1 MIEDVFYQA
10 MLARDYRF
18 DGKFF
23 IGVKTTGIYCRPV
36 CPAKPLRKNIEFLA
50 TAIAAENKGYRP
62 CLRCRPESA
71 PYSPAWN
78 GTSAVVSRALKV
90 ISAEGFIES
99 NEEVFASRFGVTA
112 RHLRRLFVEEVG
124 QTPKQIASINR
135 LNFARKLI
143 LESKLSMTTVAMN
156 AGFSSLRRFN
166 DAFKLR
172 FHRSPT
178 EIRKNTESTPEKG
191 IELRLSYRPPF
202 NWEDTLSFFRNHLIT
217 GIETVTDHSYGRP
230 FQGGRFLVTHDQKNH
245 CLNLTVFS
253 DDPSSLFLVAQRV
266 RRMFDLDSDPML
278 IAESFRKDK
287 FMAKLWKKN
296 PGLRVARGWDAF
308 ETSVCTILGQL
319 VSVAVARTLVK
330 ELVENYGKDGL
341 FPTPEILVKSDL
353 KKIRTTEKRRDSIR
367 ALSAAVMKGEIDF
380 TTPQDSREMKKKLE
394 ELPGIG
400 RWSAEYISLRALGDT
415 DAFPGTDLIL
425 KRAMIANPK
434 IELKKIEP
442 WTSYAAIYLWKEF
455 A

>member
-1 MIEDVFYQA
+1 MIEDIYYQA

-50 TAIAAENKGYRP
+50 TAIAAENEGYRP

-71 PYSPAWN
+71 PFSPAWN

-90 ISAEGFIES
+90 ISAEGFIDAS
-99 NEEVFASRFGVTA
+99 EEEFASRFGVTA
-112 RHLRRLFVEEVG
+112 RHLRRLFVDEVG

-143 LESKLSMTTVAMN
+143 LESKLPMTSVAMN
-156 AGFSSLRRFN
+156 AGFASLRRFN

-178 EIRKNTESTPEKG
+178 EIRKNTQTTPEKG

-202 NWEDTLSFFRNHLIT
+202 NWEHTLSFFRNHLIT
-217 GIETVTDHSYGRP
+217 GIETVTGDSYERP
-230 FQGGRFLVTHDQKNH
+230 FKNGRFVVTHDGDNH

-253 DDPSSLFLVAQRV
+253 DDPSSLFSVAQKV
-266 RRMFDLDSDPML
+266 RQMFDLDSDPML

-296 PGLRVARGWDAF
+296 PGLRVARGWDSF

-330 ELVENYGKDGL
+330 ELVEHYGKDGL
-341 FPTPEILVKSDL
+341 FPLPELLVKSDL

-367 ALSAAVMKGEIDF
+367 ALAKAVMNGVIDF
-380 TTPQDSREMKKKLE
+380 STPQDSDFMKEKLE

-400 RWSAEYISLRALGDT
+400 KWSAEYISLRALGDT
-415 DAFPGTDLIL
+415 NAFPGTDLIL
-425 KRAMIANPK
+425 KRAMIAHPE
-434 IELKKIEP
+434 IDLKSLGP